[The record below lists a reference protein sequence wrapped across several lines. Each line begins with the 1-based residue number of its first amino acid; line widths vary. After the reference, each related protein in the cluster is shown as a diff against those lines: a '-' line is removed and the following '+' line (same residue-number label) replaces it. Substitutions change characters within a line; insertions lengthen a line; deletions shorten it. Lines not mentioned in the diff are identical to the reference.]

1 MSTSGETQSRTS
13 RRLGYLFK
21 HAERLMSELNV
32 EALAPFGIHPRDLGV
47 LLVIDSFEPASQQQV
62 ALRMGV
68 DRTTMVAIIDALETK
83 GIIAR
88 HPDAEDRRR
97 NVIGLTP
104 AGHDILDQAT
114 AASDAAEAKLL
125 APLNPEESEQL
136 RDLVARVIAH
146 GSAQSDR
153 DSKTTRR

>member
-1 MSTSGETQSRTS
+1 MPTSGETRSRTG

-68 DRTTMVAIIDALETK
+68 DRTTMVAIVDELEAK

-97 NVIGLTP
+97 NVIELTP

-114 AASDAAEAKLL
+114 KASDAAEAKLL
-125 APLNPEESEQL
+125 APLDPEESEQL
-136 RDLVARVIAH
+136 RDLLARVLAH
-146 GSAQSDR
+146 GSAQPDH